1 MDNGIMDKVAV
12 VGMGCTSFGERYE
25 ASKEDLIVEAVKE
38 CMEDSGL
45 ELKDIDAFWFGTFHS
60 EEAGVGLTQYL
71 KTDSKPVTR
80 IENFCCTGMD
90 SFRNACYAVASG
102 AYDVVM
108 AIGME
113 KLKDSGFSGLFMADV
128 DCDKTA
134 PEIAP
139 PSLFAVLAPAY
150 AKKYNVPYETMR
162 EVLTTI
168 TYKNHYN
175 GSLNPKAMFQK
186 EFSMEEI
193 KKSPWVAAPYLT
205 IMDSSGVSDG
215 CACAIIMRSDM
226 ARKHRKDPMY
236 VKGLNIA
243 AASGHSKIHS
253 DYDFTTIPEV
263 ERCAQGVYKQAG
275 ITDPAKQLSLAEIHD
290 CFTITE
296 LVLYE
301 DLGFSKRGEGW
312 KDLLDGK
319 FSIGGELP
327 VNIDGGLKS
336 FGHPIGASGIRMLY
350 ESWLQFH
357 GKAGK
362 RQLDDPRLGL
372 AHNLGGTPYLGVQGI
387 TIVGSTLSK

>member
-1 MDNGIMDKVAV
+1 MNNGIMDRVAV
-12 VGMGCTSFGERYE
+12 VGMGCTKFGERYE

-38 CMEDSGL
+38 CIEDSNI

-60 EEAGVGLTQYL
+60 EEAGVGLSQYL
-71 KTDSKPVTR
+71 KTENKPVTR
-80 IENFCCTGMD
+80 VENFCCTGTD
-90 SFRNACYAVASG
+90 AFRNACYAVASG

-108 AIGME
+108 AVGME
-113 KLKDSGFSGLFMADV
+113 KLKDNGYSGLWTADL
-128 DCDKTA
+128 DCDKTET
-134 PEIAP
+134 EIAP

-150 AKKYNVPYETMR
+150 AKKYGLSYEQLR
-162 EVLTTI
+162 EVLINI
-168 TYKNHYN
+168 TKKNHHN
-175 GSLNPKAMFQK
+175 GSLNPKAMYQTD
-186 EFSMEEI
+186 FSVEQI
-193 KKSPWVAAPYLT
+193 AASPWVAAPYLT
-205 IMDSSGVSDG
+205 VMDSSGVSDG
-215 CACAIIMRSDM
+215 CACAIIMRTDM

-243 AASGHSKIHS
+243 TASGHSKLHS
-253 DYDFTTIPEV
+253 SYDFTSIPEV
-263 ERCAQGVYKQAG
+263 VNCAQTIYKQVG
-275 ITDPAKQLSLAEIHD
+275 ITDPAKQLSLAEVHD

-296 LVLYE
+296 LILYE

-312 KDLLDGK
+312 RDLLDGK

-362 RQLDDPRLGL
+362 RQLEDPRLGL
-372 AHNLGGTPYLGVQGI
+372 AHNLGGMPYMGVQGI
-387 TIVGSTLSK
+387 TIVGNNLG